1 MRKILSLFLT
11 LTLLLCALTSCSLVD
26 SILGKDNGTVIK
38 IGVMS
43 GPTGMG
49 MAKLI
54 SDEAGSEENYVFSV
68 YSDPS
73 VATTDLASGAL
84 DMLCLPTNTAA
95 ALSKKQDISI
105 LAINCLGSLYLLS
118 NADNEI
124 DSIASL
130 EGKTIYTSVP
140 NSTTGPIINYI
151 LKENGVNA
159 TVETVSDHDTLVAM
173 LATSGVPIIAVLPE
187 PKVTAALLT
196 NKNYSVDLNLS
207 EEWSK
212 VSDQPLTMG
221 CIVVRNEFLSA
232 NKSEVDKFL
241 EKYEN
246 SINYVNDSSNLDSA
260 AQMIVDANVLP
271 KLPVAKGALVN
282 LYGSIV
288 YQDGAEM
295 KESLVAFYNAIGQ
308 ALPDDAVYYEK

>member
-1 MRKILSLFLT
+1 MKKITSLLLT
-11 LTLLLCALTSCSLVD
+11 LALIVCALTSCSVLD
-26 SILGKDNGTVIK
+26 SLFEKEPNAVIK

-54 SDEAGSEENYVFSV
+54 SDEGDSEENYVFTV

-73 VATTDLASGAL
+73 VATTDLASGTL

-95 ALSKKQDISI
+95 TLSGKKDISI

-118 NADNEI
+118 NSDNEI

-140 NSTTGPIINYI
+140 NSTTGPILNYI
-151 LKENGVNA
+151 LKENGVTA

-173 LATSGVPIIAVLPE
+173 LASGDAPIAVLPE
-187 PKVTAALLT
+187 PKVTAALLK
-196 NKNYSVDLNLS
+196 NKDYSVDLNLS
-207 EEWSK
+207 DEWSK
-212 VSDQPLTMG
+212 ISDKPLTMG
-221 CIVVRNEFLSA
+221 CIVVRNEFLEA
-232 NKSEVDKFL
+232 NKSCVDEFL
-241 EKYEN
+241 EKYEA
-246 SINYVNDSSNLDSA
+246 SINYVNDSANLESA
-260 AQMIVDANVLP
+260 AQMIVDAGVLP
-271 KLPVAKGALVN
+271 MLPVAKGALSN
-282 LYGSIV
+282 LYGYIV

-295 KESLVAFYNAIGQ
+295 KESLIAFYTAIGQ
-308 ALPDDAVYYEK
+308 PLPKNEAYYEK